1 MDRPSPSARGKP
13 FGSPLW
19 KKVDLIYEKPVW
31 HYQDSWKQRHSPWYC
46 DAENLRLILK
56 PTEAGQLGV
65 FPEHWG
71 HWSWLLSLFGSRD
84 PTDIRVLSLFAYTG
98 ATTLFLARLGCS
110 VTHVDASRPT
120 VQWARENCELND
132 MSGLPIRWVV
142 EDARRYA
149 ERECLRSANYDLVI
163 LDPPSF
169 GHGPRKE
176 QWSLRRDLPNLME
189 RCWKLLSPDPLGV
202 LLCGHSQNI
211 DLKKMV
217 QQLKAT
223 VGNQAL
229 GNVDIQQSI
238 LLDEEKRDLDCGYAC
253 RFSFVS

>member
-31 HYQDSWKQRHSPWYC
+31 HYQDSWKQLDSLWCC

-71 HWSWLLSLFGSRD
+71 HWRWLDSLIGSRS
-84 PTDIRVLSLFAYTG
+84 PTDVRVLSLFAYTG
-98 ATTLFLARLGCS
+98 ATTLFLARLGCA

-120 VQWARENCELND
+120 VQWARENCELNN
-132 MSGLPIRWVV
+132 MNHLPIRWVV

-149 ERECLRSANYDLVI
+149 ERECQRNAIYDLII

-169 GHGPRKE
+169 GHGPRQE
-176 QWSLRRDLPNLME
+176 QWRLRRDLPNLME
-189 RCWKLLSPDPLGV
+189 TCWRLLSPNPLGV

-211 DLKKMV
+211 DLKQTV
-217 QQLKAT
+217 QQLKAI

-229 GNVDIQQSI
+229 GKVDLQQST
-238 LLDEEKRDLDCGYAC
+238 LVDEKKRDLDCGYAC